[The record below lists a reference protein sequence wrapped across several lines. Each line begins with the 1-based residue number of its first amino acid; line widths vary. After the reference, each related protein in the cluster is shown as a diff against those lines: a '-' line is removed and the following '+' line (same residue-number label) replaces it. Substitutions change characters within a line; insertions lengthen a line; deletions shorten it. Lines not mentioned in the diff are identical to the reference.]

1 MYDDEQWKVISHPPP
16 LASVGDED
24 LGLLHRHW
32 MWANQQREWFYELLG
47 QRSEAVDPHTYLAER
62 TGGSMLTWY
71 ALLWSVI
78 EALRDDR
85 KIEMRSPLGSDIDAI
100 ADLLRRC
107 RNAVLHVP
115 RSGDYFD
122 QRITDLIAYPDS
134 VRLVRTVHGSL
145 GRLLLEEMR
154 RRRE

>member
-1 MYDDEQWKVISHPPP
+1 MC
-16 LASVGDED
+16 
-24 LGLLHRHW
+24 
-32 MWANQQREWFYELLG
+32 ANQQREWFYDLLG
-47 QRSEAVDPHTYLAER
+47 QRTEPIDPEMYVAER

-78 EALRDDR
+78 EALRDERGVELRD
-85 KIEMRSPLGSDIDAI
+85 PLGSDIEAI

-122 QRITDLIAYPDS
+122 QRITDLIAFPDS
-134 VRLVRTVHGSL
+134 VRLIRTVHSSL
-145 GRLLLEEMR
+145 GRLFLEEMR
-154 RRRE
+154 RR